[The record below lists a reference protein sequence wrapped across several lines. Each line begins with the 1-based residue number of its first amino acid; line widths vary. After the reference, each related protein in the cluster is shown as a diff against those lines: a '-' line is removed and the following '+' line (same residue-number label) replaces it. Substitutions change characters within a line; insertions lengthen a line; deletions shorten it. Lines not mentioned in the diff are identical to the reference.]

1 MLPAA
6 TPTGSRMSAR
16 CPLCGD
22 SILDVAHDGRVVTTD
37 VRPIPLLRNGLS
49 GEGYLVCDACAFLAQ
64 LPADVTLN

>member
-6 TPTGSRMSAR
+6 TTWSRMSTS

-22 SILDVAHDGRVVTTD
+22 AILDVGRDGRVVASEA
-37 VRPIPLLRNGLS
+37 RPIPLHRYGLS

>member
-6 TPTGSRMSAR
+6 TTGSRMSTR

-22 SILDVAHDGRVVTTD
+22 SILDVAQDGRVVTSE

-64 LPADVTLN
+64 LPANVTLN

>member
-6 TPTGSRMSAR
+6 TTGTRMGSR

-22 SILDVAHDGRVVTTD
+22 AILDVGHDGRVVSSEA
-37 VRPIPLLRNGLS
+37 RPIPLLRHGLS

-64 LPADVTLN
+64 LPTDITLN